1 MNKNENRAQE
11 MTISLEQIFRIIL
24 TYIIPILIVT
34 VVAAGSAFVVTKIF
48 SKTKYTTEILMRVDP
63 NPEQTAL
70 FSTSEKNAASALI
83 KQYKVI
89 IEKSGVLDDVANV
102 VAANNPQYKLTGSK
116 IKNGLSVYD
125 DGESGLMGISYT
137 DTNKDRAK
145 AVIEALKTE
154 VPDKLQKIAK
164 VGEVSS
170 FDSVVTTASAP
181 KTVRNAIIA
190 ALVGFVLASVVF
202 VLISLLDTR
211 IRTVEDLSET
221 FDITILGSIP
231 TIASNMENAE
241 IKKEED
247 NE

>member
-24 TYIIPILIVT
+24 TYILPILLVT
-34 VVAAGSAFVVTKIF
+34 VIAAGAAFAVTKIF
-48 SKTKYTTEILMRVDP
+48 TKTKYTTEILMRVDP

-89 IEKSGVLDDVANV
+89 IEKSGVLDDVAQV
-102 VAANNPQYKLTGSK
+102 VASNNPQYTISSSK
-116 IKNGLSVYD
+116 IKSGLSVYD

-154 VPDKLQKIAK
+154 VPKKLKEIAK
-164 VGEVSS
+164 VGDISP
-170 FDSVVTTASAP
+170 FDSVVTTATPP
-181 KTVRNAIIA
+181 KTVRNTVIA
-190 ALVGFVLASVVF
+190 AVVGFVASSLVF

-247 NE
+247 DE